1 MISLCFINVLN
12 GDITKMED
20 NDPDLTQTKV
30 SKYLRSRPDV
40 VGVGENPRLQPKK
53 WIKED
58 LWQLEII
65 IELDVIIFQ

>member
-1 MISLCFINVLN
+1 MITLCFINVLN

-40 VGVGENPRLQPKK
+40 VGVGENPKLQPKK
-53 WIKED
+53 
-58 LWQLEII
+58 
-65 IELDVIIFQ
+65 